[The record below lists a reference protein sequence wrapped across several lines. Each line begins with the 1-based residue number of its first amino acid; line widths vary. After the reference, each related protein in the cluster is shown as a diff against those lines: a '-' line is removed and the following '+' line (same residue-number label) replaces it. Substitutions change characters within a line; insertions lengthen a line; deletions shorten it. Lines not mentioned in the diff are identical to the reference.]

1 MYNEQ
6 IEQLINA
13 ALADGVLTEKEKQVL
28 FKKAESMGIDLD
40 EFEMVL
46 SSKLYEKQKAVE
58 EERKK
63 KSEAAPKSN
72 KMGDVR
78 KCPSCGAIVSSYQVK
93 CPECGYE
100 FSEVA
105 ANSTAQML
113 AQKLNKVSERIG
125 RMEFKDRKGSFWD
138 SAKTASEQRQEEIAK
153 ESKRI
158 IEATPIPNTK
168 ADLLE
173 FILSLEPRIKSE
185 SEYGSTEG
193 IIQQAYLSKYNECL
207 NKAKLSFSDDP
218 MFSNLFKKLDKDEKN
233 KKLKRN
239 FKIVGY
245 SVLAVVIVAL
255 MCFIINVEESEY
267 TESECLEDIRT
278 NIKEGNIGIAED
290 CFYKYKNENDGSC
303 PIAGY
308 DMILSYYMD
317 VDSVDNVIEWMGEF
331 VKYRDFE
338 AVKEKK
344 VYKYLISKGKYDDA
358 KDFFVYKDGGV
369 DFTDYL
375 KDAVKD
381 MCEKGEKRS
390 AINFMNQGLSE
401 MKLSYGE
408 VSQKATRES
417 LRAIINNY

>member
-113 AQKLNKVSERIG
+113 AQKLDEVSERIG
-125 RMEFKDRKGSFWD
+125 RMEFKDEKGSFL
-138 SAKTASEQRQEEIAK
+138 AKTASEQRQEEIAK

-173 FILSLEPRIKSE
+173 FVSALAPFALRKYSSIALFTYFTELEEVKVKKFEECIAKIKMLFPDDKMFEPLFNDINEAKKKRIK
-185 SEYGSTEG
+185 
-193 IIQQAYLSKYNECL
+193 IICL
-207 NKAKLSFSDDP
+207 IVSAFIGCWIILALLE
-218 MFSNLFKKLDKDEKN
+218 LFE
-233 KKLKRN
+233 
-239 FKIVGY
+239 
-245 SVLAVVIVAL
+245 
-255 MCFIINVEESEY
+255 
-267 TESECLEDIRT
+267 
-278 NIKEGNIGIAED
+278 
-290 CFYKYKNENDGSC
+290 
-303 PIAGY
+303 
-308 DMILSYYMD
+308 
-317 VDSVDNVIEWMGEF
+317 
-331 VKYRDFE
+331 
-338 AVKEKK
+338 
-344 VYKYLISKGKYDDA
+344 
-358 KDFFVYKDGGV
+358 
-369 DFTDYL
+369 
-375 KDAVKD
+375 
-381 MCEKGEKRS
+381 
-390 AINFMNQGLSE
+390 
-401 MKLSYGE
+401 
-408 VSQKATRES
+408 
-417 LRAIINNY
+417 

>member
-46 SSKLYEKQKAVE
+46 SSKLYEKQKAIE

-113 AQKLNKVSERIG
+113 AQKLNEVSERIG
-125 RMEFKDRKGSFWD
+125 RMEFKDKKGSFLEY
-138 SAKTASEQRQEEIAK
+138 AKTASEQRQKEIAE

-173 FILSLEPRIKSE
+173 FASALAPFGLRKYSSIALFTKFTELEEVKVKKFEECIAKIKMLFPDDKMFEPLFNDINEAKKKRIK
-185 SEYGSTEG
+185 
-193 IIQQAYLSKYNECL
+193 IIRLIVSA
-207 NKAKLSFSDDP
+207 FIGWFI
-218 MFSNLFKKLDKDEKN
+218 MFI
-233 KKLKRN
+233 
-239 FKIVGY
+239 IVGLLK
-245 SVLAVVIVAL
+245 S
-255 MCFIINVEESEY
+255 
-267 TESECLEDIRT
+267 
-278 NIKEGNIGIAED
+278 
-290 CFYKYKNENDGSC
+290 
-303 PIAGY
+303 
-308 DMILSYYMD
+308 
-317 VDSVDNVIEWMGEF
+317 
-331 VKYRDFE
+331 FE
-338 AVKEKK
+338 
-344 VYKYLISKGKYDDA
+344 
-358 KDFFVYKDGGV
+358 
-369 DFTDYL
+369 
-375 KDAVKD
+375 
-381 MCEKGEKRS
+381 
-390 AINFMNQGLSE
+390 
-401 MKLSYGE
+401 
-408 VSQKATRES
+408 
-417 LRAIINNY
+417 

>member
-113 AQKLNKVSERIG
+113 AQKLNEVSERIG
-125 RMEFKDRKGSFWD
+125 RMEFKDQKGFLGI
-138 SAKTASEQRQEEIAK
+138 TASGQRQKEIAE

-173 FILSLEPRIKSE
+173 FVSALAPFALRKYSSIALFTHFTELEEVKVKKFEECIAKIKMLFPDDKMFEPLFNDINEAKKKRIR
-185 SEYGSTEG
+185 
-193 IIQQAYLSKYNECL
+193 IICL
-207 NKAKLSFSDDP
+207 
-218 MFSNLFKKLDKDEKN
+218 
-233 KKLKRN
+233 
-239 FKIVGY
+239 IVSAFIGWWI
-245 SVLAVVIVAL
+245 IVAL
-255 MCFIINVEESEY
+255 
-267 TESECLEDIRT
+267 L
-278 NIKEGNIGIAED
+278 A
-290 CFYKYKNENDGSC
+290 
-303 PIAGY
+303 
-308 DMILSYYMD
+308 L
-317 VDSVDNVIEWMGEF
+317 
-331 VKYRDFE
+331 FE
-338 AVKEKK
+338 
-344 VYKYLISKGKYDDA
+344 
-358 KDFFVYKDGGV
+358 
-369 DFTDYL
+369 
-375 KDAVKD
+375 
-381 MCEKGEKRS
+381 
-390 AINFMNQGLSE
+390 
-401 MKLSYGE
+401 
-408 VSQKATRES
+408 
-417 LRAIINNY
+417 